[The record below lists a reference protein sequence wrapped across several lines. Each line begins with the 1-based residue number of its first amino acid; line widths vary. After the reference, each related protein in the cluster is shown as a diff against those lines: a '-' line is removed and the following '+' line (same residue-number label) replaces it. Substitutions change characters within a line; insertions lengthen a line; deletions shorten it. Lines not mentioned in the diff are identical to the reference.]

1 MVVEIDKCCC
11 CSVRTA
17 CLIFGAFALLVS
29 PLQLRRD
36 VNHFNNNEHQ
46 NEAVIDAFLSDI
58 REKMD
63 VHRDEIKSLI
73 NIIFYH
79 SIPDFFLSL
88 ALIVAGSCLI
98 YGVRSKKQNFFIPVM
113 VVLPVDLFVR
123 VILLFALI
131 INFGISHPIIIT
143 IFTTTFVIFFLGII
157 FDISLWLCVFSHW
170 QQLKE
175 QESPT
180 LASYTHQPHVPM
192 CSCSETTF

>member
-1 MVVEIDKCCC
+1 
-11 CSVRTA
+11 
-17 CLIFGAFALLVS
+17 
-29 PLQLRRD
+29 
-36 VNHFNNNEHQ
+36 
-46 NEAVIDAFLSDI
+46 
-58 REKMD
+58 MD

-88 ALIVAGSCLI
+88 GVIVAASCLI
-98 YGVRSKKQNFFIPVM
+98 YGVRSKKLNFLIPVL

-143 IFTTTFVIFFLGII
+143 IFTTMIVIFYFGII
-157 FDISLWLCVFSHW
+157 FDIFAWFCVFSHW

-175 QESPT
+175 QECPI
-180 LASYTHQPHVPM
+180 LASYTQQPNVLL
-192 CSCSETTF
+192 CSGSETTF